1 MSKTKTIMQLPR
13 YPLQVSS
20 RAFAAIVGG
29 YALTNL
35 VAIGLAGVLPTSR
48 AEAVMTAM
56 VSSFLIYTLC
66 IIWVFAARSAWRAWL
81 GLAVSGALC
90 GGLILILKLGSKL

>member
-1 MSKTKTIMQLPR
+1 MQLPR
-13 YPLQVSS
+13 YPLEVSS

-35 VAIGLAGVLPTSR
+35 IAIGLAGILPTSR

-56 VSSFLIYTLC
+56 VSSFLIYTFC

-81 GLAVSGALC
+81 GLTVLAVLGGAL
-90 GGLILILKLGSKL
+90 ILTLKLGGKL